1 MALSLNGFSFVHIKG
16 VLFRFEK
23 IKDYPPQVLYVTSTY
38 KMYQDIFLIKNEYNK
53 WELMDSDTNANAN
66 LFIDR
71 IGDDLITAAKDM

>member
-23 IKDYPPQVLYVTSTY
+23 IKDYPPEVLYVTSTY
-38 KMYQDIFLIKNEYNK
+38 KMYQDIFLIKNEKNK
-53 WELMDSDTNANAN
+53 WELMDGDTNAN

-71 IGDDLITAAKDM
+71 IEDDLINAAKNM